1 MPSRSTEKA
10 ESVVEKV
17 QPVVNYLV
25 ETVAVDDL
33 GKEVKD
39 KKKATRGSNFRKK
52 HTLQS

>member
-1 MPSRSTEKA
+1 M
-10 ESVVEKV
+10 VEKV

-39 KKKATRGSNFRKK
+39 KKKKATWGSNFRKK